1 MVSKVQ
7 DVLAKRKS
15 AERQERIDRIL
26 AAAGDLFLEKGYTN
40 TTIRDICH
48 AAQLSTG
55 AVYFYF
61 KGKDAIYTSIC
72 EESFHVVMDMFRKSI
87 AGVEGPLERLRALTL
102 AYVEFYST
110 HNERWLLLSSF
121 RTVGLSQV
129 LFDRLEKLD
138 FEAIS
143 LARDTVKDL
152 LDAKSLSEKYT
163 PQQVTLA
170 LWASIEGLMDLHKR
184 KYFTYMNTTLKEMVD
199 LQLQVFLR
207 GLE

>member
-1 MVSKVQ
+1 MNN
-7 DVLAKRKS
+7 VLAKRKS

-40 TTIRDICH
+40 TTMRDICQ

-72 EESFHVVMDMFRKSI
+72 EESFHVLMDLFKESLD
-87 AGVEGPLERLRALTL
+87 GVDDPLERLQALNR
-102 AYVEFYST
+102 AYVTFYTEHTGRWHLVST
-110 HNERWLLLSSF
+110 F

-129 LFDRLEKLD
+129 LFERLEKLD
-138 FEAIS
+138 LQAIGMASAVVAAMLEARG
-143 LARDTVKDL
+143 LTG
-152 LDAKSLSEKYT
+152 KYST
-163 PQQVTLA
+163 RQITLA
-170 LWASIEGLMDLHKR
+170 VWANAEGLMGLHHR
-184 KYFTYMNTTLKEMVD
+184 KYFTYMDISLEDMARM
-199 LQLQVFLR
+199 QLEVFLR

>member
-1 MVSKVQ
+1 MK

-40 TTIRDICH
+40 TTMRDICQ

-72 EESFHVVMDMFRKSI
+72 EESFRVVMDLFKASLE
-87 AGVEGPLERLRALTL
+87 GVDDPLERLKALNL
-102 AYVEFYST
+102 AYVKFYT
-110 HNERWLLLSSF
+110 DHNERWLLMSTF

-129 LFDRLEKLD
+129 LFERLEKLD
-138 FEAIS
+138 FEAIGMAS
-143 LARDTVKDL
+143 AAVAAVLE
-152 LDAKSLSEKYT
+152 AKGLSEKYT
-163 PQQVTLA
+163 VQQITLA
-170 LWASIEGLMDLHKR
+170 VWASVEGLMDLHQR
-184 KYFTYMNTTLKEMVD
+184 KYFTYMHTTLEEMVA
-199 LQLQVFLR
+199 LQFQVFLK